1 MNFERKATTLLPLA
15 SLKSSFPV
23 HSNLQ
28 SKMSP
33 EQLDSL
39 VQEIEWNLKKDFVLI
54 QGFHPEVLGGK
65 ASGLKHTLHMALH
78 LFNCIRLTLLSCSCL
93 LRSNEKSRLLRTYC
107 VDNLYAFG
115 SLGCIQHE
123 IHLMG
128 SLFAWYFLRV
138 MREAER
144 TGQLDIISHIDNIK
158 RFNFNVN
165 ERNRFARY
173 LKWMKI
179 QRSFDFYF
187 ISFPL
192 IAFSI
197 IGTYLSSREMQ
208 SVVFT
213 VALIFVSFVECI
225 HAFTAIR
232 FAFCACIMILHSS
245 SYLFIRFDRL
255 FAGILRLNSGQ
266 ECNQKQRSQ
275 EINIILREWIKRA
288 RKRIK
293 ERQLLLQE
301 IEDILNEIKRHN
313 YTVQQIL
320 HKGVQCV
327 VPGFGLFIVFLA
339 GESDALLKHLF
350 SIALIFCGLIFYF
363 MLLQSCEVYTRSKKL
378 HNNLHGIQVRL
389 GFNET
394 KRKLQILRL
403 IQRTSDCKSWSYS
416 IGFTVGNQKSFS
428 PLLAL
433 SSFIQTISIALTFMN
448 FKFRW

>member
-1 MNFERKATTLLPLA
+1 
-15 SLKSSFPV
+15 
-23 HSNLQ
+23 
-28 SKMSP
+28 MSP

-39 VQEIEWNLKKDFVLI
+39 VQEIQWNLKKDFVLV
-54 QGFHPEVLGGK
+54 QGFHPEVSGRK
-65 ASGLKHTLHMALH
+65 ASGLKHTLHIALH

-93 LRSNEKSRLLRTYC
+93 LRSNEKSRLLRIYC

-115 SLGCIQHE
+115 SLGCVHRE
-123 IHLMG
+123 ISLMG
-128 SLFAWYFLRV
+128 SLFAWYFLRT

-144 TGQLDIISHIDNIK
+144 TGKLDIISHIDNIK

-165 ERNRFARY
+165 ERRRFTRY
-173 LKWMKI
+173 LKWIKI
-179 QRSFDFYF
+179 QRSFDCYF
-187 ISFPL
+187 VSYPL

-208 SVVFT
+208 SVILI
-213 VALIFVSFVECI
+213 VASIFMTFVECI
-225 HAFTAIR
+225 HIFTAVR

-255 FAGILRLNSGQ
+255 FARIVRFNSGQ
-266 ECNQKQRSQ
+266 ECNQKPRSR
-275 EINIILREWIKRA
+275 EINIMLREWIKRT

-313 YTVQQIL
+313 HTVQQIL
-320 HKGVQCV
+320 HKSIHCV
-327 VPGFGLFIVFLA
+327 VPGFGLFIVFFA
-339 GESDALLKHLF
+339 SESDFLLKHLC
-350 SIALIFCGLIFYF
+350 SMALILCGLTFYF
-363 MLLQSCEVYTRSKKL
+363 MLLESCKVYTQSKRL

-389 GFNET
+389 GFKET

-403 IQRTSDCKSWSYS
+403 IQRTSDCKTWSYS
-416 IGFTVGNQKSFS
+416 IGFTVGNQESFS

-433 SSFIQTISIALTFMN
+433 LSFIQTVSIALTFMN
-448 FKFRW
+448 FKFQW